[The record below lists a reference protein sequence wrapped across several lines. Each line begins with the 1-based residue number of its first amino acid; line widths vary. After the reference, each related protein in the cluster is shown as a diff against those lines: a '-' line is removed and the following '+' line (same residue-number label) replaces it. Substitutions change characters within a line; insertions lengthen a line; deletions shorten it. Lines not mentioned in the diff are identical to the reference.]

1 MKKMK
6 NEKNDDKYCRF
17 EMKWKKNIRW
27 SCVNVIIHII
37 SLQSRV
43 FDQHRQKLKA
53 WNFFESSF

>member
-1 MKKMK
+1 MI

-27 SCVNVIIHII
+27 SYVNVIIHII
-37 SLQSRV
+37 SSQSRV
-43 FDQHRQKLKA
+43 FDQHRQKLKV